1 MRQDAAYEFGDPQDV
16 VYNIATLLIT
26 VGSMGVHCSS
36 LGFSVT
42 SIQHL

>member
-1 MRQDAAYEFGDPQDV
+1 MHQDAAYEFGDPRDV
-16 VYNIATLLIT
+16 VYNMATLLLT

-36 LGFSVT
+36 LGLSVT